1 MARFCPV
8 CGRPVGE
15 TAQFCSACGARLS
28 DTGSADQRGSAG
40 VHEEKS
46 PNLALLCS
54 FFIPGLG
61 QVYDGNTARGVGI
74 FIGTA
79 VGFFI
84 FFIPGLIVWIYGM
97 YDAYSAAKKMNRGEI
112 PFRPTKTAHMIL
124 FFILA
129 ALIIVV
135 IIFMILMAI
144 LAMFTSM
151 IPNYSTL
158 PYR

>member
-1 MARFCPV
+1 MAKFCTGCGMPV
-8 CGRPVGE
+8 EE
-15 TAQFCSACGARLS
+15 TAQFCSTCGARLS
-28 DTGSADQRGSAG
+28 DAGSAGMRGSAG
-40 VHEEKS
+40 VHEEKN

-61 QVYDGNTARGVGI
+61 QVYDGNTARGIGI

-79 VGFFI
+79 IGFFI
-84 FFIPGLIVWIYGM
+84 FFVPGLIVWIYGM
-97 YDAYSAAKKMNRGEI
+97 YDARSTAKRMNRGEI

-129 ALIIVV
+129 ALIIAV
-135 IIFMILMAI
+135 ITFMILMAA
-144 LAMFTSM
+144 LAMFNSM
-151 IPNYSTL
+151 IPNYSML